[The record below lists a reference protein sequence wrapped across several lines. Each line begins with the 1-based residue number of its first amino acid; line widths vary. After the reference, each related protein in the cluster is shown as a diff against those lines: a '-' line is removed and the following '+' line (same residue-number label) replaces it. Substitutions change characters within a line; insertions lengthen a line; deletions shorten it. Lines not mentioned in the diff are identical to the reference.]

1 MNKRVC
7 SKLIGLCALIL
18 FSVIPFTGCTVSNPQ
33 TRAQQNPALL
43 DSLSA
48 ENRALVLKGTIS
60 EGMTKD
66 TVYLAWGKPDFV
78 TSGRDRGKVT
88 ETWRYATLSP
98 VYYGG
103 GFGYGMGYGMGYYG
117 GGHHRGGFYPHLGMN
132 LSPQY
137 VPVTSAVVRFRGG
150 RVVAWDTSDR

>member
-1 MNKRVC
+1 MNKHD
-7 SKLIGLCALIL
+7 KLIGLCALLL
-18 FSVIPFTGCTVSNPQ
+18 FAVIQFTGCTVANPQ

-43 DSLSA
+43 DGLSA
-48 ENRALVLKGTIS
+48 EDRAMVLKGTIS

-66 TVYLAWGKPDFV
+66 TVFLAWGKPDAV
-78 TSGRDRGKVT
+78 TTGSDRGRAT
-88 ETWRYATLSP
+88 ETWRYATLRP

-103 GFGYGMGYGMGYYG
+103 GFGYGMGYYG
-117 GGHHRGGFYPHLGMN
+117 GGHHRGGFYPYLGMN

-150 RVVAWDTSDR
+150 RVVAWETADR